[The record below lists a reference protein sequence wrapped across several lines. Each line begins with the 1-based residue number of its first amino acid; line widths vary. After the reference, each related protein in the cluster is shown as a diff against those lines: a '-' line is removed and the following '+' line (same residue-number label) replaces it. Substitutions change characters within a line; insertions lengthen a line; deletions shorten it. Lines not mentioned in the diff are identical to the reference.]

1 MTKNLSNQ
9 DRIIRVV
16 ASLALGFGG
25 MLASNAIF
33 AIIMW
38 ILSVIL
44 LVTAAIGFCP
54 IYKAFGK
61 STCDINP
68 NDTTKS

>member
-16 ASLALGFGG
+16 ASLLIGFGG

-44 LVTAAIGFCP
+44 LVTAIIGFCP
-54 IYKAFGK
+54 IYKALGK
-61 STCDINP
+61 STCDIDPNNTTNP
-68 NDTTKS
+68 